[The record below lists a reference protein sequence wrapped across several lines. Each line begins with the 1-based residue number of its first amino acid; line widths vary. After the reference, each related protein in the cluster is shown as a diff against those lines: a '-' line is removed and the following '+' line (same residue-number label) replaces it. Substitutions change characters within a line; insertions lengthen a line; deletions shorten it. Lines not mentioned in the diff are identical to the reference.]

1 MNNEHE
7 KLCYDIE
14 TLRLNA
20 ILFINK
26 PFFFRKKVIQI
37 KWSMR
42 EAVELD
48 DVERVGEQV
57 SRTTVLNSRVLDKAC
72 PTTITIIHFNCGK
85 C

>member
-1 MNNEHE
+1 
-7 KLCYDIE
+7 
-14 TLRLNA
+14 
-20 ILFINK
+20 
-26 PFFFRKKVIQI
+26 
-37 KWSMR
+37 MR